1 MKTRANFLLTI
12 FVALIFT
19 NIATEAFAQTPE
31 KGSSNNLNAPQQN
44 QNIDIK
50 KANNQKKQQRYN
62 QASPEQKQKIDKRRE
77 IMKNLTPEQRNL
89 VKQERERHRQEMKKI
104 IGVDLLSDQLP
115 IE

>member
-31 KGSSNNLNAPQQN
+31 KGSSNSLNAPQQN

-50 KANNQKKQQRYN
+50 KANNQKNNKDIIKLVQ
-62 QASPEQKQKIDKRRE
+62 S
-77 IMKNLTPEQRNL
+77 KNKKLINA
-89 VKQERERHRQEMKKI
+89 ER
-104 IGVDLLSDQLP
+104 S
-115 IE
+115 